1 MVPVW
6 VESFRGMVNSG
17 EGSLAPGLV
26 PGPEWYKE
34 TDVRGM
40 EAVEGRVIAAQFEE
54 VAS

>member
-6 VESFRGMVNSG
+6 VESFRGRVNSR

-34 TDVRGM
+34 ADRGL
-40 EAVEGRVIAAQFEE
+40 EAVEGRVFVAQFKA
-54 VAS
+54 VIS